1 MELGQPL
8 SGEVPPHETAADIY
22 LEKAVC
28 RVVPGETARFPFTVR
43 TAHDAQAIDDLDVVS
58 ANPNFNRAWAHIVG
72 SAEGPAVLK
81 HYVLEVRPADI
92 HRRQYGEYP
101 LLITWGAPGTQ
112 RFADSQCVLV
122 IKPCVRLTAQPVIAV
137 RPTGKLSLSLENCGS
152 IDIDVSVTLTHHGTN
167 WSKGWDVELG
177 AEDGP
182 FEFSEQFELPP
193 QARKGEFDL
202 GISAEGIPLVSMKV
216 RPRRLFIAR
225 KHITTAAVA
234 LAGIAAAT
242 TFALIGSA
250 ADPQPQKIT
259 FTSELSAVPVPGGT
273 YTATASGGGSG
284 NPVTLG
290 IDPPSAPVCSISGST
305 VTFTQAGSCVIDANQ
320 AGNDKYQAAPE
331 AQQLVTVNG
340 GRPSSGNSSGGTNS
354 TGGSSTGNSSGG
366 SLTGQTITFTSAP
379 QGPYFPGDTYQ
390 VAATGGGS
398 GNQVKFSI
406 DPASASVCSAA
417 GSTVTF
423 NQPGSCVIDASQA
436 GSAQYQAAT
445 QVQQTVRVNSTIPQ
459 TITFTS
465 TPQGP
470 YFPAD
475 TYQVAATGGGSG
487 NQVKFSIDP
496 ASTSV
501 CSATGSTVTFNQ
513 PGSCVIDASQAGD
526 AHYQAATQAKQ
537 TVTVVNPL
545 PQTITLTPGP
555 AKLYSPGDTYQVTVT
570 GGESGNPVKLSI
582 DDSSSTWA
590 CSISDPTV
598 TSGDKTT
605 VTIGGTSTLT
615 PPLTTG
621 KCVIDANQA
630 RGGNYQAAPQR
641 QETLNVSELS

>member
-101 LLITWGAPGTQ
+101 LLITWRAPGTQ
-112 RFADSQCVLV
+112 RCADSQCVLI
-122 IKPCVRLTAQPVIAV
+122 IKPCVRLTAQPVMAV

-216 RPRRLFIAR
+216 RPRHFFIAR

-250 ADPQPQKIT
+250 ADQQPQKIT
-259 FTSELSAVPVPGGT
+259 FTSELSAAPVPGGT
-273 YTATASGGGSG
+273 YTVTASGGGSG
-284 NPVTLG
+284 NPVTFG

-320 AGNDKYQAAPE
+320 AGNDKYEAAPE

-340 GRPSSGNSSGGTNS
+340 GNSSGGTNS

-406 DPASASVCSAA
+406 DPASTSVCSAA
-417 GSTVTF
+417 GSTVTL
-423 NQPGSCVIDASQA
+423 NQPGSCVIDA
-436 GSAQYQAAT
+436 
-445 QVQQTVRVNSTIPQ
+445 N
-459 TITFTS
+459 
-465 TPQGP
+465 
-470 YFPAD
+470 
-475 TYQVAATGGGSG
+475 
-487 NQVKFSIDP
+487 
-496 ASTSV
+496 
-501 CSATGSTVTFNQ
+501 
-513 PGSCVIDASQAGD
+513 QAGD

-555 AKLYSPGDTYQVTVT
+555 AKLYSPRDTYQVTVT

-598 TSGDKTT
+598 TSGDQTT
-605 VTIGGTSTLT
+605 VTIGDTSTLT
-615 PPLTTG
+615 PPLTAG

-630 RGGNYQAAPQR
+630 RGGNYEAAQQVPV
-641 QETLNVSELS
+641 TLNVSSQAPVQ

>member
-28 RVVPGETARFPFTVR
+28 RVVPGETARFPFTVL

-72 SAEGPAVLK
+72 SAEGPAALK

-112 RFADSQCVLV
+112 RCADSQCVLV

-193 QARKGEFDL
+193 EARKGEFDL
-202 GISAEGIPLVSMKV
+202 GVSAEGIPLVSMKV
-216 RPRRLFIAR
+216 RPRHFFIAR

-242 TFALIGSA
+242 TFALIRSA
-250 ADPQPQKIT
+250 ADTQPQKIT

-273 YTATASGGGSG
+273 YTVTASGGESG
-284 NPVTLG
+284 NPVTFG

-331 AQQLVTVNG
+331 AQELVTVNRG
-340 GRPSSGNSSGGTNS
+340 SPPGGNSSGGTNS

-366 SLTGQTITFTSAP
+366 SLTGQTITFTSAT

-406 DPASASVCSAA
+406 DPASTSVCSAA

-423 NQPGSCVIDASQA
+423 NQPGSCVIDANQA

-501 CSATGSTVTFNQ
+501 CSAAGSTVTFNQ
-513 PGSCVIDASQAGD
+513 PGSCVIDANQAGD

-555 AKLYSPGDTYQVTVT
+555 AKLYSPGETYQVKVT

-598 TSGDKTT
+598 TSGDQTT
-605 VTIGGTSTLT
+605 VTIGDTSTVNPQLT
-615 PPLTTG
+615 IG